1 MAFKDWLEVKEYI
14 HRYIAAGKEIRKIME
29 DGKYFRDALASFA
42 ADTAY
47 VRAVKHLY
55 DNGLTPKEIKKNLL
69 YPVSIEKIERVI
81 QEYEAEKNLIKENQK
96 QKKL

>member
-1 MAFKDWLEVKEYI
+1 
-14 HRYIAAGKEIRKIME
+14 ME
-29 DGKYFRDALASFA
+29 DQKYFMEALASFA

-69 YPVSIEKIERVI
+69 YPVSIEKIEKVI
-81 QEYEAEKNLIKENQK
+81 QQYEAEKSIVKEK
-96 QKKL
+96 EKEL